1 MQTIGTGYGFTAYR
15 KSDDAEVFRID
26 DLSVER
32 GEVENLITMI
42 VDNDVSV
49 THFEEVKIPLP
60 YPRRREDMKRSDIVE
75 LKEMLIKN
83 LRQEAVL

>member
-1 MQTIGTGYGFTAYR
+1 MSEKSIKLKLNEREVTNEDGCSYTGYGFTAYR

-49 THFEEVKIPLP
+49 THFEEVI
-60 YPRRREDMKRSDIVE
+60 EDFCS
-75 LKEMLIKN
+75 
-83 LRQEAVL
+83 